1 MRRREKRAEVLLLA
15 AVSGEIPAD
24 WMGEAAGSKEYGAA
38 LLTRLKRD
46 GAVKLR
52 SKDGIR
58 GYLLR
63 AKGKRYLLEMYR
75 EDVEL
80 FLSGSRATNHIKSEP
95 DKRLRLHRMSMVW
108 IYFYRMGVGIFIS
121 DKPVLFPGFY
131 PSPYSSMGVGERRG
145 GKIGNYYGT
154 AEWKLET
161 DKEVSGSRA
170 CGILVGDEAFVVY
183 NTMDSLMKWTP
194 KIERNLR
201 GRMEMRFRRFGFG
214 ETRLYGAV
222 MMGRDMDMLGR
233 ILGSDGGL
241 KGNLYQVDET
251 YEHIYFVPLVK
262 EAAVQVRLLCSMEGR
277 EKLRTFLCG
286 ALSRVHENPFGMEAG
301 TDGNGRKV
309 YFCYLLELGLLRRIR
324 AQGAARGGRVFCFT
338 YQAKAVREVLGERF
352 EVEAIRPEKVY
363 QYLGWES

>member
-1 MRRREKRAEVLLLA
+1 MRKREKRDEVLLLA

-46 GAVKLR
+46 GEIKLR

-63 AKGKRYLLEMYR
+63 AKGKRYLLETYR
-75 EDVEL
+75 EDVEM
-80 FLSGSRATNHIKSEP
+80 FLSGSGATNHVKSEP

-108 IYFYRMGVGIFIS
+108 ICFYRMGGIFAS
-121 DKPVLFPGFY
+121 DKPALFPGLY
-131 PSPYSSMGVGERRG
+131 PSPYSSMGMGEESG
-145 GKIGNYYGT
+145 GTIGNYYGT
-154 AEWKLET
+154 PEWKLET
-161 DKEVSGSRA
+161 DKEISGSRA

-201 GRMEMRFRRFGFG
+201 SRMEMRFRRFG
-214 ETRLYGAV
+214 EVKLYGAM

-363 QYLGWES
+363 RYLGWES

>member
-1 MRRREKRAEVLLLA
+1 MRRREKRDEVLLLA

-46 GAVKLR
+46 GEIKLR

-63 AKGKRYLLEMYR
+63 AKGKRYLLERYG
-75 EDVEL
+75 EDVEM
-80 FLSGSRATNHIKSEP
+80 FLSGSGATNHVKSEP

-108 IYFYRMGVGIFIS
+108 IYFYRMGIGIFAS
-121 DKPVLFPGFY
+121 DKPALFPGLY
-131 PSPYSSMGVGERRG
+131 PSPCLSQEMGNGSRDM
-145 GKIGNYYGT
+145 IGAYYGT
-154 AEWKLET
+154 AEWKLDT

-183 NTMDSLMKWTP
+183 NTIDSLMKWTP

-201 GRMEMRFRRFGFG
+201 SRLEMRFRRFG
-214 ETRLYGAV
+214 ETRLHGAV
-222 MMGRDMDMLGR
+222 MMGRDMDILKR
-233 ILGSDGGL
+233 LLGSDGGL

-262 EAAVQVRLLCSMEGR
+262 EAAVQVRLLCSMEGKER
-277 EKLRTFLCG
+277 LSVFLCG
-286 ALSRVHENPFGMEAG
+286 ALAQVRESPFGLEAG
-301 TDGNGRKV
+301 TDENGRNV
-309 YFCYLLELGLLRRIR
+309 YFCYLLELGQLRRIR
-324 AQGAARGGRVFCFT
+324 SQGAARGGRVFCFT
-338 YQAKAVREVLGERF
+338 YQAEAVREILGERF
-352 EVEAIRPEKVY
+352 DVGAIRPEKVY
-363 QYLGWES
+363 RYLGWEP

>member
-1 MRRREKRAEVLLLA
+1 MRKREKRDELLLLM

-24 WMGEAAGSKEYGAA
+24 WMGEAAGSKDYGAA

-46 GAVKLR
+46 GEIKLR

-63 AKGKRYLLEMYR
+63 AKGKRYLLEVYG
-75 EDVEL
+75 EEVGL
-80 FLSGSRATNHIKSEP
+80 FLSGFGATNHVKSEP
-95 DKRLRLHRMSMVW
+95 EKRVRLHRMSMVW
-108 IYFYRMGVGIFIS
+108 IYFYRMGVGIFAG
-121 DKPVLFPGFY
+121 DKPVLFPGLY
-131 PSPYSSMGVGERRG
+131 PSPYSSMKMGEGRG

-183 NTMDSLMKWTP
+183 NIMDSLMKWTP

-201 GRMEMRFRRFGFG
+201 SRMEMRFRRFG
-214 ETRLYGAV
+214 EVRLYGAV

-324 AQGAARGGRVFCFT
+324 AQGAARGGWVFCFT

-363 QYLGWES
+363 RYLGWES

>member
-1 MRRREKRAEVLLLA
+1 MRRREKRDEVLLLA

-46 GAVKLR
+46 GEIKLR

-63 AKGKRYLLEMYR
+63 AKGKRYLLETYR

-80 FLSGSRATNHIKSEP
+80 FLSGSGATNHVKSEP
-95 DKRLRLHRMSMVW
+95 DKRLRLHRMSIVW
-108 IYFYRMGVGIFIS
+108 IYFYRMGVEIFAS
-121 DKPVLFPGFY
+121 DKPALFPGLY
-131 PSPYSSMGVGERRG
+131 PSPSHSWGMGEGNKDN
-145 GKIGNYYGT
+145 KIGAYYGT

-170 CGILVGDEAFVVY
+170 CGILVGDGAFVVY
-183 NTMDSLMKWTP
+183 NTMDSLMKWMP

-201 GRMEMRFRRFGFG
+201 SRMEMRFRRFG
-214 ETRLYGAV
+214 EVRLYGAV
-222 MMGRDMDMLGR
+222 MMGRDMDMLVR

-251 YEHIYFVPLVK
+251 YEGIYFIPLIK
-262 EAAVQVRLLCSMEGR
+262 EAAVQVRLLCSREGR
-277 EKLRTFLCG
+277 EKLRKFLCG
-286 ALSRVHENPFGMEAG
+286 ALAQVRESPFGLEAG
-301 TDGNGRKV
+301 TDENGRKV
-309 YFCYLLELGLLRRIR
+309 YFCYLLELGQLRRIR

-338 YQAKAVREVLGERF
+338 YQAETVKEVLGERF
-352 EVEAIRPEKVY
+352 EVGMIRPEKVY
-363 QYLGWES
+363 RYLGWD

>member
-1 MRRREKRAEVLLLA
+1 MRKREKRDEVLLLA

-46 GAVKLR
+46 GEIKLR

-63 AKGKRYLLEMYR
+63 AKGKRYLLETYR
-75 EDVEL
+75 EDVEM
-80 FLSGSRATNHIKSEP
+80 FLSGSGATNHVKSEP

-108 IYFYRMGVGIFIS
+108 ICFYRMGVGIFAS
-121 DKPVLFPGFY
+121 DKPALFPGLY
-131 PSPYSSMGVGERRG
+131 PSPYSSMGMGEESGGTIGIIMGRRSG
-145 GKIGNYYGT
+145 SWRRTRKS
-154 AEWKLET
+154 
-161 DKEVSGSRA
+161 SGSRA

-201 GRMEMRFRRFGFG
+201 SRMEMRFRRFG
-214 ETRLYGAV
+214 EVKLYGAM

-324 AQGAARGGRVFCFT
+324 AQGAARGGRVFCF
-338 YQAKAVREVLGERF
+338 YLSGEGSEGGF
-352 EVEAIRPEKVY
+352 GGTV
-363 QYLGWES
+363 

>member
-1 MRRREKRAEVLLLA
+1 
-15 AVSGEIPAD
+15 
-24 WMGEAAGSKEYGAA
+24 
-38 LLTRLKRD
+38 
-46 GAVKLR
+46 
-52 SKDGIR
+52 
-58 GYLLR
+58 
-63 AKGKRYLLEMYR
+63 
-75 EDVEL
+75 
-80 FLSGSRATNHIKSEP
+80 
-95 DKRLRLHRMSMVW
+95 MSMVW
-108 IYFYRMGVGIFIS
+108 IYFYRMGVGIFAS
-121 DKPVLFPGFY
+121 DKPVLFPGLY
-131 PSPYSSMGVGERRG
+131 HSPYSSMGGGERRG

-201 GRMEMRFRRFGFG
+201 SRVEMRFRRFGFG

-251 YEHIYFVPLVK
+251 YEHIYFVPLLK
-262 EAAVQVRLLCSMEGR
+262 EAAVQVRLLCSGEGR
-277 EKLRTFLCG
+277 EKLRQFLCG
-286 ALSRVHENPFGMEAG
+286 ALAQVRESPFGLEAG

-309 YFCYLLELGLLRRIR
+309 YFCYLLELGKLKRIR

-338 YQAKAVREVLGERF
+338 YQAEAVREALGERF

-363 QYLGWES
+363 RYLGWES

>member
-1 MRRREKRAEVLLLA
+1 MRKREKRDELLLLM

-46 GAVKLR
+46 GEIKLR

-63 AKGKRYLLEMYR
+63 AKGKRYLLETYR
-75 EDVEL
+75 EDVEM
-80 FLSGSRATNHIKSEP
+80 FLSGSGATNHVKSEP

-108 IYFYRMGVGIFIS
+108 ICFYRMGVGIFAS
-121 DKPVLFPGFY
+121 DKPALFPGLY
-131 PSPYSSMGVGERRG
+131 PSPYSSMGMGEESG
-145 GKIGNYYGT
+145 GTIGNYYGT
-154 AEWKLET
+154 PEWKLET
-161 DKEVSGSRA
+161 DKEISGSRA

-201 GRMEMRFRRFGFG
+201 SRMEMRFRRFG
-214 ETRLYGAV
+214 EVKLYGAM

-324 AQGAARGGRVFCFT
+324 AQGAARGGWVFCFT

-363 QYLGWES
+363 RYLGWES

>member
-1 MRRREKRAEVLLLA
+1 MRRREKRDEVLLLA

-46 GAVKLR
+46 GEIKLR

-63 AKGKRYLLEMYR
+63 AKGKRYLSETYR
-75 EDVEL
+75 EDVEM
-80 FLSGSRATNHIKSEP
+80 FLSGSGATNHVKSEP

-108 IYFYRMGVGIFIS
+108 IYFYRMGVGIFAS
-121 DKPVLFPGFY
+121 DKPALFPGLY
-131 PSPYSSMGVGERRG
+131 HSPYSSMGGGERRG

-183 NTMDSLMKWTP
+183 NTMDSLMKWVP

-201 GRMEMRFRRFGFG
+201 SRMEMRFRRFG
-214 ETRLYGAV
+214 EVKLYGAM

-251 YEHIYFVPLVK
+251 YEGIYFVPLFK
-262 EAAVQVRLLCSMEGR
+262 EAAVQVRLLCSGEGR
-277 EKLRTFLCG
+277 EKLRKFLCG
-286 ALSRVHENPFGMEAG
+286 ALSQVRESPFGLEAG

-309 YFCYLLELGLLRRIR
+309 YFCYLLELGQLKRIR
-324 AQGAARGGRVFCFT
+324 GQGAARGGQVFCFT
-338 YQAKAVREVLGERF
+338 YLAETVKEVLGDLF

-363 QYLGWES
+363 RYLGWES

>member
-1 MRRREKRAEVLLLA
+1 MRKREKRDEVLLLA

-46 GAVKLR
+46 GEIKLR

-63 AKGKRYLLEMYR
+63 AKGKRYLLETYR
-75 EDVEL
+75 EDVEM
-80 FLSGSRATNHIKSEP
+80 FLSGSGATNHVKSEP

-108 IYFYRMGVGIFIS
+108 ICFYRMGVGIFAS
-121 DKPVLFPGFY
+121 DKPALFPGLY
-131 PSPYSSMGVGERRG
+131 PSPYSSMGMGEESG
-145 GKIGNYYGT
+145 GTIGNYYGT
-154 AEWKLET
+154 PEWKLET
-161 DKEVSGSRA
+161 DKEISGSRA

-201 GRMEMRFRRFGFG
+201 SRMEMRFRRFG
-214 ETRLYGAV
+214 EVKLYGAM

>member
-1 MRRREKRAEVLLLA
+1 MRRRETRDEVLLLA

-46 GAVKLR
+46 GEIKLR

-63 AKGKRYLLEMYR
+63 AKGKRYLSETYR
-75 EDVEL
+75 EDVEM
-80 FLSGSRATNHIKSEP
+80 FLSGSGATNHVKSEP

-108 IYFYRMGVGIFIS
+108 IYFYRMGVGIFAS
-121 DKPVLFPGFY
+121 DKPALFPGLY
-131 PSPYSSMGVGERRG
+131 HSPYSSMGGGERRG

-183 NTMDSLMKWTP
+183 NTMDSLMKWVP

-201 GRMEMRFRRFGFG
+201 SRMEMRFRRFG
-214 ETRLYGAV
+214 EVKLYGAM

-251 YEHIYFVPLVK
+251 YEGIYFVPLFK
-262 EAAVQVRLLCSMEGR
+262 EAAVQVRLLCSGEGR
-277 EKLRTFLCG
+277 EKLRKFLCG
-286 ALSRVHENPFGMEAG
+286 ALSQVRESPFGLEAG

-309 YFCYLLELGLLRRIR
+309 YFCYLLELGQLKRIR
-324 AQGAARGGRVFCFT
+324 GQGAARGGQVFCFT
-338 YQAKAVREVLGERF
+338 YLAETVKEVLGERF

-363 QYLGWES
+363 RYLGWES

>member
-1 MRRREKRAEVLLLA
+1 
-15 AVSGEIPAD
+15 
-24 WMGEAAGSKEYGAA
+24 MGEAAGSKEYGAA

-46 GAVKLR
+46 GEIKLR

-63 AKGKRYLLEMYR
+63 AKGKRYLLETYR
-75 EDVEL
+75 EDVEM
-80 FLSGSRATNHIKSEP
+80 FLSGSGATNHVKSEP

-108 IYFYRMGVGIFIS
+108 ICFYRMGVGIFAS
-121 DKPVLFPGFY
+121 DKPALFPGLY
-131 PSPYSSMGVGERRG
+131 PSPYSSMGMGEESG
-145 GKIGNYYGT
+145 GTIGNYYGT
-154 AEWKLET
+154 PEWKLET
-161 DKEVSGSRA
+161 DKEISGSRA

-201 GRMEMRFRRFGFG
+201 SRMEMRFRRFG
-214 ETRLYGAV
+214 EVKLYGAM

-363 QYLGWES
+363 RYLGWES

>member
-1 MRRREKRAEVLLLA
+1 VRRREKRDEVLLLA

-46 GAVKLR
+46 GEIKLR

-63 AKGKRYLLEMYR
+63 AKGKRYLSETYR
-75 EDVEL
+75 EDVEM
-80 FLSGSRATNHIKSEP
+80 FLSGSGATNHVKSEP

-108 IYFYRMGVGIFIS
+108 IYFYRMGVGIFAS
-121 DKPVLFPGFY
+121 DKPALFPGLY
-131 PSPYSSMGVGERRG
+131 HSPYSSMGGGERRG

-251 YEHIYFVPLVK
+251 YEGIYFVPLFK
-262 EAAVQVRLLCSMEGR
+262 EAAVQVRLLCSGEGR
-277 EKLRTFLCG
+277 EKLRKFLCG
-286 ALSRVHENPFGMEAG
+286 ALSQVRESPFGLEAG

-309 YFCYLLELGLLRRIR
+309 YFCYLLELGQLKRIR
-324 AQGAARGGRVFCFT
+324 GQGAARGGQVFCFT
-338 YQAKAVREVLGERF
+338 YLAETVKEVLGERF

-363 QYLGWES
+363 RYLGWES

>member
-1 MRRREKRAEVLLLA
+1 
-15 AVSGEIPAD
+15 
-24 WMGEAAGSKEYGAA
+24 
-38 LLTRLKRD
+38 
-46 GAVKLR
+46 
-52 SKDGIR
+52 
-58 GYLLR
+58 
-63 AKGKRYLLEMYR
+63 
-75 EDVEL
+75 
-80 FLSGSRATNHIKSEP
+80 
-95 DKRLRLHRMSMVW
+95 
-108 IYFYRMGVGIFIS
+108 
-121 DKPVLFPGFY
+121 
-131 PSPYSSMGVGERRG
+131 MGVGERRG

-309 YFCYLLELGLLRRIR
+309 YFCYLLELGMLRRIR

>member
-1 MRRREKRAEVLLLA
+1 M
-15 AVSGEIPAD
+15 
-24 WMGEAAGSKEYGAA
+24 
-38 LLTRLKRD
+38 
-46 GAVKLR
+46 
-52 SKDGIR
+52 
-58 GYLLR
+58 
-63 AKGKRYLLEMYR
+63 
-75 EDVEL
+75 
-80 FLSGSRATNHIKSEP
+80 FLSGSGATNHVKSEP

-108 IYFYRMGVGIFIS
+108 ICFYRMGVGIFAR
-121 DKPVLFPGFY
+121 DKPALFPGLY
-131 PSPYSSMGVGERRG
+131 PSPYSSMGMGEESG
-145 GKIGNYYGT
+145 GTIGNYYGT
-154 AEWKLET
+154 PEWKLET
-161 DKEVSGSRA
+161 DKEISGSRA

-201 GRMEMRFRRFGFG
+201 SRMEMRFRRFG
-214 ETRLYGAV
+214 EVKLYGAM

-363 QYLGWES
+363 RYLGWES

>member
-1 MRRREKRAEVLLLA
+1 MRRREKRDEVLLLA

-38 LLTRLKRD
+38 LLTKLKRD
-46 GAVKLR
+46 GEIKLR

-80 FLSGSRATNHIKSEP
+80 FLSGSGATNHVKSEP

-108 IYFYRMGVGIFIS
+108 IYFYRMGVGIFVS
-121 DKPVLFPGFY
+121 DKPVLFPGLY
-131 PSPYSSMGVGERRG
+131 LSPSLSRGMGEGN
-145 GKIGNYYGT
+145 KDNQIGAYYGT

-201 GRMEMRFRRFGFG
+201 SRMEMRFRRFG
-214 ETRLYGAV
+214 EVRLYGAV
-222 MMGRDMDMLGR
+222 MMGRDMNMLGR
-233 ILGSDGGL
+233 IFGSDGGL

-251 YEHIYFVPLVK
+251 YEGIYFVPLLK
-262 EAAVQVRLLCSMEGR
+262 EAAVQVRLLCSREGSGRLR
-277 EKLRTFLCG
+277 EFLCG
-286 ALSRVHENPFGMEAG
+286 ALSQVRENPFGLEAG
-301 TDGNGRKV
+301 TDGNGRNV
-309 YFCYLLELGLLRRIR
+309 YFCYLLELRQLKRIR
-324 AQGAARGGRVFCFT
+324 GQRAAKGGRVFCFT
-338 YQAKAVREVLGERF
+338 YQEKAVREALGERF

-363 QYLGWES
+363 RFLEWET

>member
-46 GAVKLR
+46 GEVKLR

-80 FLSGSRATNHIKSEP
+80 FLSGSRATNHIKSDP

-108 IYFYRMGVGIFIS
+108 IYFYRMGVGIFAS
-121 DKPVLFPGFY
+121 DKPALFPGFY

-183 NTMDSLMKWTP
+183 NIMDSLMKWTP

-201 GRMEMRFRRFGFG
+201 SRMEMRFRRFG
-214 ETRLYGAV
+214 EVRLYGAV
-222 MMGRDMDMLGR
+222 MMGRDMDILKR
-233 ILGSDGGL
+233 ILGSDGGV

-277 EKLRTFLCG
+277 ERLRVFLCG
-286 ALSRVHENPFGMEAG
+286 ALAQVRENPFGLEAG
-301 TDGNGRKV
+301 TDENGRNV
-309 YFCYLLELGLLRRIR
+309 YFCYLLELGQLRRIR
-324 AQGAARGGRVFCFT
+324 SQGAARGGRVFCFT
-338 YQAKAVREVLGERF
+338 HQAEAVREILGERF
-352 EVEAIRPEKVY
+352 EVGMIRPEKVY
-363 QYLGWES
+363 RYLGWD